1 MPRAGLTPDLVTATA
16 ADLADRIGY
25 DALTLS
31 ALARELGV
39 KTPSLYAHVAGLDA
53 LRADLTRLALDELA
67 DRAAAALAG
76 RSGRDALR
84 AFADTYRTYAYT
96 HPGRYDAARAPVTA
110 DSPALAAGRRNA
122 ELTRSVLRGYA
133 LAPSYEVHAIRLLGS
148 VVHGF
153 ASLEQAGSF
162 AHSEPSSDES
172 WVAVLDAL
180 DATLRGWPAATA
192 EAGSAP

>member
-1 MPRAGLTPDLVTATA
+1 MRAGLTSDRVVAAA

-39 KTPSLYAHVAGLDA
+39 KTPSLYAHVPGGLEA
-53 LRADLTRLALDELA
+53 LRAELTRFALDELA

-84 AFADTYRTYAYT
+84 AFADTYRTYAHE
-96 HPGRYDAARAPVTA
+96 HPGRYDAARAPVGV
-110 DSPALAAGRRNA
+110 DSPDSPDSPAALAAGRRNA
-122 ELTRSVLRGYA
+122 DLTRSVLRGYA
-133 LAPSYEVHAIRLLGS
+133 LAPAYEVHAIRLLGS
-148 VVHGF
+148 VVHGY
-153 ASLEQAGSF
+153 ASLELAGAF
-162 AHSEPSSDES
+162 AHSEPSSDAS

-180 DATLRGWPAATA
+180 DATLRGWPA
-192 EAGSAP
+192 

>member
-1 MPRAGLTPDLVTATA
+1 MPRAGLTPDRITAAA

-53 LRADLTRLALDELA
+53 LRTDLTRLALDELA

-76 RSGRDALR
+76 RSGRDALH
-84 AFADTYRTYAYT
+84 AFADTYRTYAHA
-96 HPGRYDAARAPVTA
+96 HPGRYEAARAPVTP
-110 DSPALAAGRRNA
+110 DSPDSPDSPVIAAGRRNA
-122 ELTRSVLRGYA
+122 DLTRSVLRGYA

-148 VVHGF
+148 LVHGF
-153 ASLEQAGSF
+153 ASLELAGSF
-162 AHSEPSSDES
+162 AHSAPASDES

-180 DATLRGWPAATA
+180 DATLRGWPA
-192 EAGSAP
+192 